1 MGGNAST
8 LSLDKD
14 SSSTLRLMSYNVE
27 WGFLNLPN
35 DIHSDSCGH
44 PIPNTPEAQKEHLNL
59 ISKNIGFLTPDICF
73 LQEMGSLQAVQ
84 YISDQ
89 INQMFGIKY
98 DCNYSNGNE
107 QGNQGV
113 GLLIKE
119 SLTESCSVCNIP
131 NFRLNRALGVT
142 LKTSSNT
149 YKIVGVHL
157 KSLYD
162 QKIQKDEEE
171 QKEQLQSVI
180 DWIGNPT
187 NAIICGDL
195 NNVPTSSPIQLVKD
209 NSYEDILASDKYVD
223 NITGNTYTEF
233 HGKNG
238 KESGSKIDYIFKTN
252 DIDLV
257 SSHIIDIQREAS
269 NQISSL
275 RGENSDHL
283 PVIGIF
289 TLQ

>member
-1 MGGNAST
+1 MGGTISK
-8 LSLDKD
+8 LGSDKD
-14 SSSTLRLMSYNVE
+14 CSSTLRLMSYNVE
-27 WGFLNLPN
+27 WGFLNLPD
-35 DIHSDSCGH
+35 DIHTDSCGH
-44 PIPNTPEAQKEHLNL
+44 PIPDTPEAQKEHLNL
-59 ISKNIGFLTPDICF
+59 ISKNIGFLSPDICF
-73 LQEMGSLQAVQ
+73 LQEMGSLQAVK

-89 INQMFGIKY
+89 ISQMFGLKY
-98 DCNYSNGNE
+98 SYYYSNGDE

-113 GLLIKE
+113 GLLIKD

-131 NFRLNRALGVT
+131 NFKLNRALGVT

-209 NSYEDILASDKYVD
+209 NSYEDILASDKYVA

-238 KESGSKIDYIFKTN
+238 KEWTSL
-252 DIDLV
+252 DIDKNL
-257 SSHIIDIQREAS
+257 IKNCDGNDQKPKKR
-269 NQISSL
+269 
-275 RGENSDHL
+275 D
-283 PVIGIF
+283 
-289 TLQ
+289 